1 MIVSISWTLPALEC
15 CVSYVFHYYLLYL
28 GTKIRKFWS
37 LFGFLFFF
45 NFWISFFI
53 FFFNFLASCVWFV
66 FTLITIVYFDNEV
79 KFLPFGYFPWEASEL
94 IGNLLVTWLSDR
106 YIFNIYIYLV
116 RNGKIRFLFQL
127 RKIWDSLCLITCC
140 LDLRN
145 A

>member
-15 CVSYVFHYYLLYL
+15 CVSYVFHYYLMYL

-45 NFWISFFI
+45 LFLNQFLYLFFL
-53 FFFNFLASCVWFV
+53 FFGFMCVIC